1 MGSSY
6 VRSAKSVKLKTGSAS
21 RRWRREQERLEKKN
35 QIKKTKN
42 NDIQKESFSR
52 SIP

>member
-6 VRSAKSVKLKTGSAS
+6 VKSAKSVKLNTGSAS

-35 QIKKTKN
+35 QVKTKV
-42 NDIQKESFSR
+42 KTT
-52 SIP
+52 